1 MQRLIY
7 GHSFPLA
14 VILSEAK
21 DLTLGLASHMM
32 PCLISASIVRFLSRD
47 CGIGMTAQH
56 ARAKNF
62 GPATNQ

>member
-1 MQRLIY
+1 MQSLIC

-21 DLTLGLASHMM
+21 DLPLGLASHMM
-32 PCLISASIVRFLSRD
+32 PCVISASIVRFLAPL
-47 CGIGMTAQH
+47 GMTAQH

-62 GPATNQ
+62 GPATKQ